1 MMSGKGIGL
10 YIGAKSISVAQV
22 ENRSG
27 RAVLQ
32 KLTIA
37 ETPPD
42 SIDRGIVTDAESIAK
57 SLKEIWEE
65 EKIEG
70 KRVGLAMPAVNLI
83 IRSMTLPRMSDSEVY
98 EALRTEVEGYAV
110 ISGAEPVLDWKIIPE
125 SAQGAF
131 STFDVL
137 FAATTAE
144 NVLQYLS
151 LLREAGL
158 RTGFVDVLP
167 LAMARSFVSA
177 DLLKPDSPFNIAVA
191 VDTEITT
198 AIAFYHGFP
207 SFAHTIEIGA
217 RDISEGVDELAYE
230 LTLCCNFYRND
241 YPDEEVSN
249 LFLALDSS
257 DYEKVLKDLRD
268 RTEEQ
273 MVKVNPLANID
284 EVECP
289 TEVAESHVLSCSVA
303 IGSALRGAG
312 LGPDVAELNLMPR
325 SILTRAHLKRQIT
338 EIGVLMV
345 GILILGLGI
354 GGALDMKVNSIL
366 KEKAILQQ
374 KMSQLDE
381 QSLKKVIELQR
392 KTDEFRDRTA
402 RYRKML
408 KSLKISSQH
417 ELLNYIRSVIPKDS
431 WLEKISCDEDG
442 KISLDGY
449 SFSEDS
455 VFLFA
460 DMLRLLSAEGQVN
473 ISVQR
478 ESSLV
483 SFHMELKLK
492 RRGR

>member
-1 MMSGKGIGL
+1 MMPGKGVGL

-32 KLTIA
+32 KLAIA

-42 SIDRGIVTDAESIAK
+42 SIDRGIITDAESIAI
-57 SLKEIWEE
+57 SLKEIWEG

-83 IRSMTLPRMSDSEVY
+83 IRSMTLPRMSENEVY

-110 ISGAEPVLDWKIIPE
+110 ISGAEPVLDWKVIPE
-125 SAQGAF
+125 SAEGAF
-131 STFDVL
+131 NTFDVL

-158 RTGFVDVLP
+158 RAGFVDVLP
-167 LAMARSFVSA
+167 LAMARSFASS
-177 DLLKPDSPFNIAVA
+177 DLLKPDSPFNIVVV
-191 VDTEITT
+191 VDSEITT

-207 SFAHTIEIGA
+207 SFAHTIEVGSQ
-217 RDISEGVDELAYE
+217 DISKGVDELAYE

-241 YPDEEVSN
+241 YPDEEISN
-249 LFLALDSS
+249 LFLAMDSP
-257 DYEKVLKDLRD
+257 DYERVLKDLED
-268 RTEEQ
+268 KTEEQ
-273 MVKVNPLANID
+273 IAGVNPFANID

-289 TEVAESHVLSCSVA
+289 TEIAENNVLSCSVA
-303 IGSALRGAG
+303 IGSALREVG

-325 SILTRAHLKRQIT
+325 SVLTRAHLKRQLM
-338 EIGVLMV
+338 EAGVLMA

-354 GGALDMKVNSIL
+354 GGALDMKVNSTL

-392 KTDEFRDRTA
+392 KTNELRDRTV
-402 RYRKML
+402 RYRDML
-408 KSLKISSQH
+408 ENLKISSQH
-417 ELLNYIRSVIPKDS
+417 ELLDYIRSVIPKDS
-431 WLEKISCDEDG
+431 WLERVSYDEDG
-442 KISLDGY
+442 GISLDGY

-483 SFHMELKLK
+483 NFHMELKR
-492 RRGR
+492 RRG